1 MTMRTRFDSTEL
13 VTDEAARWAVRLDG
27 DDVSEVDRREFE
39 AWRERSPDNAERYER
54 AVAAMRVLDDAPEDP
69 HVDALRRAA
78 LRYEPERR
86 MSGLKGIAAVLAFV
100 CVGLAAFVLING
112 DLYRTDDAPVA
123 SLYEAGVPDYSTR
136 RGERLEVA
144 LPDGTA
150 VTLNTETDLDVVF
163 DGRYR
168 RVQMLRGQAFFT
180 VAKDP
185 LRPFVVEAG
194 GKQIVAIG
202 TAFDVRL
209 VNERLEVLLV
219 EGRVAVEDVPDISSN
234 PEIIEPANLTA
245 NLRVQLN
252 PGETLIATESEI
264 VHTPAPNPERQ
275 LKWRDGLIEF
285 DNTTLAAA
293 VEEFN
298 RYSERTIR
306 IDDPAVAQLPISGV
320 FRTNSQRNFL
330 DALTSVHPVSVEYR
344 GPNELA
350 LIARKTVPSA
360 K

>member
-1 MTMRTRFDSTEL
+1 MRARSDL
-13 VTDEAARWAVRLDG
+13 KDLAADEAARWAVRLDS
-27 DDVSEVDRREFE
+27 DSVSDEERRAFE
-39 AWRERSPDNAERYER
+39 AWRDRSAENAQRYER
-54 AVAAMRVLDDAPEDP
+54 AVAAMHVFDEAQHDP
-69 HVDALRRAA
+69 NLDALRRAA

-86 MSGLKGIAAVLAFV
+86 TLSFKGIAAALVLAL
-100 CVGLAAFVLING
+100 VGLVAALALQGELSFLAA
-112 DLYRTDDAPVA
+112 APVA
-123 SLYEAGVPDYSTR
+123 SLYEDGAADYSTR
-136 RGERLEVA
+136 RGERLEVT

-150 VTLNTETDLDVVF
+150 ITLNTETDLDVVF

-168 RVQMLRGQAFFT
+168 RVQMLRGQAFFA

-209 VNERLEVLLV
+209 DNDRLEVLLV
-219 EGRVAVEDVPDISSN
+219 EGRVAVENVARSDAVATLAALSD
-234 PEIIEPANLTA
+234 A
-245 NLRVQLN
+245 RVQLN
-252 PGETLIATESEI
+252 PGETLVATGSEV

-285 DNTTLAAA
+285 DNTTLANA

-298 RYSERTIR
+298 RYSERAIR
-306 IDDPAVAQLPISGV
+306 IEDPQVAELLISGI

-330 DALTSVHPVSVEYR
+330 DALTSLHPVAIEYR

-350 LIARKTVPSA
+350 LVQRSA
-360 K
+360 TQTN

>member
-1 MTMRTRFDSTEL
+1 MRARTDLTDL
-13 VTDEAARWAVRLDG
+13 AVDEAARWAVRLDS
-27 DDVSEVDRREFE
+27 DSVSDEERRAFE
-39 AWRERSPDNAERYER
+39 AWRDRSPENAQRYER
-54 AVAAMRVLDDAPEDP
+54 AVAAMHVFDEAQHDP
-69 HVDALRRAA
+69 NLDALRRAA

-86 MSGLKGIAAVLAFV
+86 MLGFKGIAAALVLALA
-100 CVGLAAFVLING
+100 GLVAALAFQGELSFLVS
-112 DLYRTDDAPVA
+112 APVA
-123 SLYEAGVPDYSTR
+123 SLYEDGAADYSTR
-136 RGERLEVA
+136 RGERLEVT

-150 VTLNTETDLDVVF
+150 ITLNTETDLDVVF
-163 DGRYR
+163 DGQYR

-209 VNERLEVLLV
+209 DDDRLEVLLV
-219 EGRVAVEDVPDISSN
+219 EGRVAVEDVARSGAVAV
-234 PEIIEPANLTA
+234 PAA
-245 NLRVQLN
+245 ASDARVQLN
-252 PGETLIATESEI
+252 PGETLVATETEV

-285 DNTTLAAA
+285 DNTTLANA

-298 RYSERTIR
+298 RYSDRTIR
-306 IDDPAVAQLPISGV
+306 IEDPQVAELLISGI

-330 DALTSVHPVSVEYR
+330 DALTSLHPVAIEYR
-344 GPNELA
+344 GPDELA
-350 LIARKTVPSA
+350 LVQRSA
-360 K
+360 TRTNQ